1 MGALMWKRLVAA
13 MVVATTTLLVT
24 HWLRDY
30 PWSLAALSGA
40 SLGALTFASLQTFVR
55 LRATLAQY
63 GPRPSTPDGP
73 DPSADHS
80 EPTDES
86 ALAPGPDPDRDQEQ

>member
-1 MGALMWKRLVAA
+1 MWKRLVAA
-13 MVVATTTLLVT
+13 LGVGLATLLVT
-24 HWLRDY
+24 HWMRGY

-63 GPRPSTPDGP
+63 GPRPNSPDGP
-73 DPSADHS
+73 HASGTSQVDGSAR
-80 EPTDES
+80 
-86 ALAPGPDPDRDQEQ
+86 APGPDPQRDEEE